1 MNSRSRSHRRWLV
14 VLCMLLL
21 GAAGVAFMGA
31 VLWPGFQLPQP
42 SGPFGVGTQRHEW
55 TDAGRQEIFSADP
68 AARRTL
74 VAQIW
79 YPADVPASAAP
90 EPYVA
95 DADVLAVQLARLQ
108 HVPSVLFSNLG
119 RIRSNAVTD
128 AHPAP
133 GRWPVLLFLEGATG
147 FRQMNSYQV
156 EALVSHGYVVVA
168 IDQPYTAAAVVFSDG
183 RQAHGLPLPVLR
195 PLIQSS
201 YLPDPPTAAILGRS
215 MPGDAL
221 IRYLADDV
229 SFVLTQLA
237 LLDTGSAAGV
247 LKGALALDR
256 LGVLGVSLGGIVA
269 AQVCQASPQIRACLL
284 MDAPMPAQAVQN
296 GLRQPA
302 MWLTRDADT
311 MRLERQ
317 QSGGWPEYEIAAQL
331 GSTASVLQQQRTEAG
346 YLVRMAGLFHIDLT
360 DVPSWS
366 PLYRWLGYAG
376 PIGIERAHALVN
388 AYSLAFFDRHLKDR
402 PSPLLTP
409 EGAPS
414 GASLE
419 RYGPVD

>member
-156 EALVSHGYVVVA
+156 EALVSHG
-168 IDQPYTAAAVVFSDG
+168 
-183 RQAHGLPLPVLR
+183 
-195 PLIQSS
+195 
-201 YLPDPPTAAILGRS
+201 
-215 MPGDAL
+215 
-221 IRYLADDV
+221 
-229 SFVLTQLA
+229 
-237 LLDTGSAAGV
+237 
-247 LKGALALDR
+247 
-256 LGVLGVSLGGIVA
+256 
-269 AQVCQASPQIRACLL
+269 
-284 MDAPMPAQAVQN
+284 
-296 GLRQPA
+296 
-302 MWLTRDADT
+302 
-311 MRLERQ
+311 
-317 QSGGWPEYEIAAQL
+317 
-331 GSTASVLQQQRTEAG
+331 
-346 YLVRMAGLFHIDLT
+346 
-360 DVPSWS
+360 
-366 PLYRWLGYAG
+366 
-376 PIGIERAHALVN
+376 
-388 AYSLAFFDRHLKDR
+388 
-402 PSPLLTP
+402 
-409 EGAPS
+409 
-414 GASLE
+414 
-419 RYGPVD
+419 